1 LTRVDDE
8 KISELPIAHRSGV
21 PYCLLDNAF
30 RSTDR
35 TSGLFLWEVTRDQ
48 MRIGLAY
55 NEKPDPAPDAQSDGS
70 GDAFAEWDD
79 PSTIAAVEQALGLFG
94 DVIRLEAD
102 QFFPQNVVLA
112 SPDIV
117 FNMAEGLHGQSR
129 EALVP
134 AICEYLNIPY
144 TGSDPL
150 TLALSLHKG
159 RTKETLA
166 YRGVPTAPF
175 TCLDAAEQVERMTLP
190 YPVFVKPVA
199 EGSGKGV
206 FATNLCANVAALR
219 ERARFLLDRYAEPVL
234 VETYLPGPEFT
245 VAILGNGPEAYCLPV
260 IGFDFSALPAGA
272 PPVYGYE
279 AKWVW
284 DRPEA
289 PLAIFQCPARVP
301 ATLYR
306 EIERTAL
313 DAYHALGCRDW
324 CRVDLRVDRFG
335 VPNVLELNP
344 LPGIIP
350 DPAMNSCFPKAARAA
365 GFGYDELIQEV
376 VRIAW
381 RRLTGRESMVETRTA
396 VVGA

>member
-1 LTRVDDE
+1 
-8 KISELPIAHRSGV
+8 
-21 PYCLLDNAF
+21 
-30 RSTDR
+30 
-35 TSGLFLWEVTRDQ
+35 

-55 NEKPDPAPDAQSDGS
+55 NEKPESASAEALDSS
-70 GDAFAEWDD
+70 NDAFAEWDD

-94 DVIRLEAD
+94 SVIRLEAD
-102 QFFPQNVVLA
+102 QYLPQNLA
-112 SPDIV
+112 LARPDLV

-134 AICEYLNIPY
+134 AICEYLAVPY

-175 TCLDAAEQVERMTLP
+175 ICVDALTGLERMALP
-190 YPVFVKPVA
+190 FPVFVKPIA

-206 FATNLCANVAALR
+206 FTTNLCATPQALH
-219 ERARFLLDRYAEPVL
+219 ERVGFLLERYAEPVL
-234 VETYLPGPEFT
+234 IETYLPGPEFT
-245 VAILGNGPEAYCLPV
+245 VAILGNGVEAYCLPV
-260 IGFDFSALPAGA
+260 VGFDFSTLPQGEA
-272 PPVYGYE
+272 PVYGYE

-289 PLAIFQCPARVP
+289 PLAIFRCPAPVP
-301 ATLYR
+301 AALYR
-306 EIERTAL
+306 EVERTAL

-335 VPNVLELNP
+335 VPNILELNP

-365 GFGYDELIQEV
+365 GFAYDELIQEV

-381 RRLTGRESMVETRTA
+381 RRITGREIGAE
-396 VVGA
+396 VGARHALPLRRAAAVPA

>member
-1 LTRVDDE
+1 
-8 KISELPIAHRSGV
+8 
-21 PYCLLDNAF
+21 
-30 RSTDR
+30 
-35 TSGLFLWEVTRDQ
+35 
-48 MRIGLAY
+48 MRIGLTY
-55 NEKPDPAPDAQSDGS
+55 NEKPESASAEALDSS
-70 GDAFAEWDD
+70 NDAFAEWDD

-94 DVIRLEAD
+94 SVIRLEAD
-102 QFFPQNVVLA
+102 QNFPQNLA
-112 SPDIV
+112 LARPDLV

-134 AICEYLNIPY
+134 AICEYLAVPY

-175 TCLDAAEQVERMTLP
+175 ICVDALTGLERMALP
-190 YPVFVKPVA
+190 FPVFVKPIA

-206 FATNLCANVAALR
+206 FTTNLCATPHALH
-219 ERARFLLDRYAEPVL
+219 ERVRFLLERYAEPVL
-234 VETYLPGPEFT
+234 IETYLPGPEFT
-245 VAILGNGPEAYCLPV
+245 VAILGNGVEAYCLPV
-260 IGFDFSALPAGA
+260 VGFDFSTLPQGEA
-272 PPVYGYE
+272 PVYGYE

-289 PLAIFQCPARVP
+289 PLAIFRCPAPVP
-301 ATLYR
+301 AALYR
-306 EIERTAL
+306 EVERTAL

-335 VPNVLELNP
+335 VPNILELNP
-344 LPGIIP
+344 LPGVIP

-365 GFGYDELIQEV
+365 GFAYDELIQEV

-381 RRLTGRESMVETRTA
+381 RRVTGRAIADE
-396 VVGA
+396 VGARHALPLRRVAAVTA

>member
-1 LTRVDDE
+1 
-8 KISELPIAHRSGV
+8 
-21 PYCLLDNAF
+21 
-30 RSTDR
+30 
-35 TSGLFLWEVTRDQ
+35 

-55 NEKPDPAPDAQSDGS
+55 NEKPDPASAAAPPG
-70 GDAFAEWDD
+70 GNDAFAEWDD
-79 PSTIAAVEQALGLFG
+79 PSTIAAVEQALSRFG
-94 DVIRLEAD
+94 SVIRLEAD
-102 QFFPQNVVLA
+102 QFFPQELA
-112 SPDIV
+112 LARPDLV
-117 FNMAEGLHGQSR
+117 FNMAEGLHGQNR

-134 AICEYLNIPY
+134 AICEYLHVPY

-159 RTKETLA
+159 RTKEILA
-166 YRGVPTAPF
+166 YRGVPSAPF
-175 TCLDAAEQVERMTLP
+175 ACVETTGDLERLVLP
-190 YPVFVKPVA
+190 YPVFVKPIA

-206 FATNLCANVAALR
+206 FANNLCETPTQLS
-219 ERARFLLDRYAEPVL
+219 ERAGFLLERYAEPVL

-245 VAILGNGPEAYCLPV
+245 VAILDNGAQAYALPV
-260 IGFDFSALPAGA
+260 IGLDFSALPSGA

-301 ATLYR
+301 AALYR

-324 CRVDLRVDRFG
+324 CRVDIRVDRFG

-365 GFGYDELIQEV
+365 GFGYDELVQEV
-376 VRIAW
+376 TRIAW
-381 RRLTGRESMVETRTA
+381 RRHTGHDIAPDAEAPHATPLPHAAAISA
-396 VVGA
+396 

>member
-1 LTRVDDE
+1 
-8 KISELPIAHRSGV
+8 
-21 PYCLLDNAF
+21 
-30 RSTDR
+30 
-35 TSGLFLWEVTRDQ
+35 
-48 MRIGLAY
+48 MRIGLTY
-55 NEKPDPAPDAQSDGS
+55 NEKPDSAPAAPAAPAEEPPSTS
-70 GDAFAEWDD
+70 DAFAEWDD

-94 DVIRLEAD
+94 SVIRLEAD
-102 QFFPQNVVLA
+102 QFLPQQLA
-112 SPDIV
+112 LARPDLV
-117 FNMAEGLHGQSR
+117 FNMAEGLRGQNR

-150 TLALSLHKG
+150 TLGLSLHKG
-159 RTKETLA
+159 RTKEILTF
-166 YRGVPTAPF
+166 RGVPTAPF
-175 TCLDAAEQVERMTLP
+175 ACAGMRAEVERVTLP
-190 YPVFVKPVA
+190 FPVFVKPVA
-199 EGSGKGV
+199 EGSGKGI
-206 FATNLCANVAALR
+206 FTNNLCETPDQLR
-219 ERARFLLDRYAEPVL
+219 ERATFLLECYEQPVL
-234 VETYLPGPEFT
+234 IETYLPGPEFT
-245 VAILGNGPEAYCLPV
+245 VAILGNGPAATCLPV
-260 IGFDFSALPAGA
+260 IGFDFSTLPAGA

-301 ATLYR
+301 AAFSR

-324 CRVDLRVDRFG
+324 CRVDIRADRFG

-365 GFGYDELIQEV
+365 GFAYDELVQEV

-381 RRLTGRESMVETRTA
+381 RRLTGRELPNQAREGSGVAARHA
-396 VVGA
+396 APQVAGLRA

>member
-1 LTRVDDE
+1 
-8 KISELPIAHRSGV
+8 
-21 PYCLLDNAF
+21 
-30 RSTDR
+30 
-35 TSGLFLWEVTRDQ
+35 

-55 NEKPDPAPDAQSDGS
+55 NEKPDASDASD
-70 GDAFAEWDD
+70 AYAEWDD
-79 PSTIAAVEQALGLFG
+79 PSTIDAVDQALSLFG
-94 DVIRLEAD
+94 SVVRLEAD
-102 QFFPQNVVLA
+102 EFFPQKLSLA
-112 SPDIV
+112 HPDIV
-117 FNMAEGLHGQSR
+117 FNVAEGLHGPCR
-129 EALVP
+129 ESHVP
-134 AICEYLNIPY
+134 ALCEFLNIPY

-150 TLALSLHKG
+150 TLALTLHKG
-159 RTKETLA
+159 RTKEILA

-175 TCLDAAEQVERMTLP
+175 RVIERLSDVERMPLP
-190 YPVFVKPVA
+190 FPLFVKPVA
-199 EGSGKGV
+199 EGSGKGIFV
-206 FATNLCANVAALR
+206 NNLCETPAQLA
-219 ERARFLLDRYAEPVL
+219 ERVLFLLDRYAEPVL

-260 IGFDFSALPAGA
+260 IGFDFSALPEGA

-301 ATLYR
+301 AGLYR

-344 LPGIIP
+344 LPGILP

-381 RRLTGRESMVETRTA
+381 RRLTGQELTVDAGTRRATPAQQRA
-396 VVGA
+396 VVAREGRHPVRPRRRRLDTRGHPRRNESRGRDRRDLRLD

>member
-1 LTRVDDE
+1 
-8 KISELPIAHRSGV
+8 
-21 PYCLLDNAF
+21 
-30 RSTDR
+30 
-35 TSGLFLWEVTRDQ
+35 

-55 NEKPDPAPDAQSDGS
+55 NEKPDPAPDADSDS
-70 GDAFAEWDD
+70 SSDAFAEWDD
-79 PSTIAAVEQALGLFG
+79 PSTIAAVAQALSRFG
-94 DVIRLEAD
+94 SVIRLKAD
-102 QFFPQNVVLA
+102 QSLPQKLVRA
-112 SPDIV
+112 RPDLV

-134 AICEYLNIPY
+134 AICEYVNIPY

-175 TCLDAAEQVERMTLP
+175 TCMETIADVARLPLP

-206 FATNLCANVAALR
+206 FGTNLCADTAALR
-219 ERARFLLDRYAEPVL
+219 ERVAFLLGRYAEPVL

-245 VAILGNGPEAYCLPV
+245 VAILGNGQEAYCLPV
-260 IGFDFSALPAGA
+260 IGFDFSSLPHGA

-289 PLAIFQCPARVP
+289 PLAIFQCPAQIP
-301 ATLYR
+301 ADLYR

-344 LPGIIP
+344 LPGVIP

-365 GFGYDELIQEV
+365 GFAYDELIQEV
-376 VRIAW
+376 VRLAW
-381 RRLTGRESMVETRTA
+381 RRITGREPGARHA
-396 VVGA
+396 VPPARAAAVPA

>member
-1 LTRVDDE
+1 MGRSVDHRCGGAGSRSLRQRHPTRSRPVLSAEPRPRSPRSRLQHGRRAPRPEPRSARPGDLRVPE
-8 KISELPIAHRSGV
+8 HPVHRLGPAHAGAVAAQGS
-21 PYCLLDNAF
+21 
-30 RSTDR
+30 
-35 TSGLFLWEVTRDQ
+35 DQ
-48 MRIGLAY
+48 
-55 NEKPDPAPDAQSDGS
+55 
-70 GDAFAEWDD
+70 GDA
-79 PSTIAAVEQALGLFG
+79 
-94 DVIRLEAD
+94 
-102 QFFPQNVVLA
+102 
-112 SPDIV
+112 
-117 FNMAEGLHGQSR
+117 
-129 EALVP
+129 
-134 AICEYLNIPY
+134 
-144 TGSDPL
+144 
-150 TLALSLHKG
+150 
-159 RTKETLA
+159 
-166 YRGVPTAPF
+166 GV
-175 TCLDAAEQVERMTLP
+175 
-190 YPVFVKPVA
+190 
-199 EGSGKGV
+199 
-206 FATNLCANVAALR
+206 
-219 ERARFLLDRYAEPVL
+219 
-234 VETYLPGPEFT
+234 
-245 VAILGNGPEAYCLPV
+245 
-260 IGFDFSALPAGA
+260 

-301 ATLYR
+301 AGLYR

-381 RRLTGRESMVETRTA
+381 RRLAGQELTVDAGTRRAVPAQQRA

>member
-1 LTRVDDE
+1 
-8 KISELPIAHRSGV
+8 
-21 PYCLLDNAF
+21 
-30 RSTDR
+30 
-35 TSGLFLWEVTRDQ
+35 

-55 NEKPDPAPDAQSDGS
+55 NEKPDPAPTEGPDSTN
-70 GDAFAEWDD
+70 DAFAEWDD

-94 DVIRLEAD
+94 TVIRLEAD
-102 QFFPQNVVLA
+102 LFFPQKLA
-112 SPDIV
+112 LSRPDLV

-134 AICEYLNIPY
+134 AICEYLNVPY

-175 TCLDAAEQVERMTLP
+175 ACVETVPDLERVALP
-190 YPVFVKPVA
+190 FPVFVKPVA

-206 FATNLCANVAALR
+206 FGNNRCDDAPALR
-219 ERARFLLDRYAEPVL
+219 ERVRSLLERYAEPVL

-245 VAILGNGPEAYCLPV
+245 VAILGNGPEAYGLPV
-260 IGFDFSALPAGA
+260 IGLDFSALPDGA

-301 ATLYR
+301 EDVYH
-306 EIERTAL
+306 EVERTAL

-324 CRVDLRVDRFG
+324 CRVDVRVDRFG
-335 VPNVLELNP
+335 VPNILELNP
-344 LPGIIP
+344 LPGILP

-365 GFGYDELIQEV
+365 GFSYDELVQEV
-376 VRIAW
+376 VRVAW
-381 RRLTGRESMVETRTA
+381 RRLTGSELSVETAGRRTA
-396 VVGA
+396 PLVQPAAVPA

>member
-1 LTRVDDE
+1 
-8 KISELPIAHRSGV
+8 
-21 PYCLLDNAF
+21 
-30 RSTDR
+30 
-35 TSGLFLWEVTRDQ
+35 

-55 NEKPDPAPDAQSDGS
+55 NEKPDPAPDAASDS
-70 GDAFAEWDD
+70 ASDAFAEWDD

-94 DVIRLEAD
+94 SVIRLEAD
-102 QFFPQNVVLA
+102 QFFPQNLVLA
-112 SPDIV
+112 RPDLV

-134 AICEYLNIPY
+134 AICEYLNVPY

-150 TLALSLHKG
+150 TLALSLHKA
-159 RTKETLA
+159 RTKEILA
-166 YRGVPTAPF
+166 YRGVATAPF
-175 TCLDAAEQVERMTLP
+175 TCVRQAEDLERVALP
-190 YPVFVKPVA
+190 FPVFVKPVA

-206 FATNLCANVAALR
+206 FSNNLCHTSAQLR
-219 ERARFLLDRYAEPVL
+219 ERALFLLHRYAQPVL

-245 VAILGNGPEAYCLPV
+245 VAILGNGPAAYCLPV
-260 IGFDFSALPAGA
+260 IGFDFSTLPAGA
-272 PPVYGYE
+272 SPVYGYE

-289 PLAIFQCPARVP
+289 PLALFQCPARVP

-344 LPGIIP
+344 LPGVIP

-365 GFGYDELIQEV
+365 GFDYDELIQEV
-376 VRIAW
+376 VRLAW
-381 RRLTGRESMVETRTA
+381 RRLTGQALAEPGKRTA
-396 VVGA
+396 VGAQHAAPLQTAAASA